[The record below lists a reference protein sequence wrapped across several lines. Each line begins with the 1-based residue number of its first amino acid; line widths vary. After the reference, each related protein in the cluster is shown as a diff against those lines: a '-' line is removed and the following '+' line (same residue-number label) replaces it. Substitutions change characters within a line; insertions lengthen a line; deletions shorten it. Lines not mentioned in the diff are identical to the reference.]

1 MKVLFLDRVHPLL
14 REGLLKAGWEVFD
27 DFYSDHQTLCS
38 NLIGVDG
45 LVIRSRVPIDAVLLS
60 SARDLKFIARAGSGM
75 ENIDVEKAAALGIKL
90 INAPEGNR
98 DAVAEHAMGLLLTLM
113 ARIALADAE
122 VRKGIWKREEN
133 RGAELMGRTVGLIGY
148 GNTGMAFARRLSGF
162 GVLTYAY
169 DKYKQ
174 AYADEFAVGVNM
186 EALFAEAEV
195 LSLHVPLTPETRHL
209 VNDSFIDRMQ
219 NPFYLINTSRG
230 PVVDTAAVVRGL
242 ESGKIIG
249 ACLDVL
255 EYERSSF
262 MGLAA
267 NEQPEALRYLINSPK
282 AILTPHIAGWTHE
295 AEVKM
300 ASLLLERIQELEW

>member
-1 MKVLFLDRVHPLL
+1 MRVLFLDRVHPLL
-14 REGLLKAGWEVFD
+14 REGLLKAGWEVSD
-27 DFYSDHQTLCS
+27 DLYSDHQTLLS
-38 NLIGVDG
+38 KLAGIDG
-45 LVIRSRVPIDAVLLS
+45 LVLRSRVPIDEALINA
-60 SARDLKFIARAGSGM
+60 ARDLKFVARAGSGM
-75 ENIDVEKAAALGIKL
+75 ENIDVAKATALGIQM

-98 DAVAEHAMGLLLTLM
+98 DAVAEHAMGMLLSLIS
-113 ARIALADAE
+113 RIALSDAE

-148 GNTGMAFARRLSGF
+148 GNTGMAFARRLNGF

-169 DKYKQ
+169 DKYRQ
-174 AYADEFAVGVNM
+174 AYADEFVVGVNM

-195 LSLHVPLTPETRHL
+195 LSLHVPLTPETKHL
-209 VNDSFIDRMQ
+209 VNDAFIDRMQ

-230 PVVDTAAVVRGL
+230 PVVDTAAVVRGM
-242 ESGKIIG
+242 ESGKILG
-249 ACLDVL
+249 VCLDVL

-267 NEQPEALRYLINSPK
+267 NDQPEALRYLINSPK
-282 AILTPHIAGWTHE
+282 TILTPHIAGWTHE

-300 ASLLLERIQELEW
+300 ASLLLERILALEW